1 MASQQTLEFLEFLD
15 ITDVHALAAYAK
27 RVVVRSDDLSGLILA
42 SDVGAIPIGHIAI
55 HRHYHPPHLELTPEN
70 LRALSSNG
78 VGPLSKDAKTTVNKV
93 MATFKERRLFNGHF
107 FWLREYPHEWHLI
120 YFDQRDTSGEHWVAG
135 PHIHLINHVTHPRLS
150 GEALLSTLYEG
161 VKPPRLKRSLHL
173 RYDREGRSYARSRND
188 GPIDG

>member
-27 RVVVRSDDLSGLILA
+27 RVVIRSDDLSGLILA
-42 SDVGAIPIGHIAI
+42 SDVGAIPIGHIAV

-70 LRALSSNG
+70 LRALSTNG

-107 FWLREYPHEWHLI
+107 FWLREYTHEWHLI

-135 PHIHLINHVTHPRLS
+135 PHIHLINYVTHPRLS
-150 GEALLSTLYEG
+150 GEALLSALYEG

-173 RYDREGRSYARSRND
+173 RYDREGRSYARNRNS